1 MNRYIYIVWHTWIDG
16 LSDNRGH
23 RLARCRLIRI
33 PVKSRYA
40 ERGVSDMH
48 VTSAKRYEIWL
59 LCSRITFAWLKII
72 DEIHTNAV
80 SMADSQ
86 RFEFNDMS
94 DFITRA
100 RYPKLIAYQSLSR
113 RLIAR
118 ISVKIEIRENTLI
131 SVDLR

>member
-1 MNRYIYIVWHTWIDG
+1 
-16 LSDNRGH
+16 
-23 RLARCRLIRI
+23 
-33 PVKSRYA
+33 
-40 ERGVSDMH
+40 
-48 VTSAKRYEIWL
+48 
-59 LCSRITFAWLKII
+59 
-72 DEIHTNAV
+72 
-80 SMADSQ
+80 MADSQ